1 MIYSEPFPKLG
12 TNYCPTKSEAERII
26 LIASAIDGDASLGD
40 AVKNMMDDAE
50 RGMRLKSNV
59 SLDKARKEIAKL
71 WERMSK
77 KAKVFYFVQQQ
88 KDAIAYLESC
98 MANIRAEF
106 PDAEFPTPLPIPK
119 ASDFLARWVAEIND
133 SFAKEEE

>member
-26 LIASAIDGDASLGD
+26 LIASAIDGDETLSD
-40 AVKNMMDDAE
+40 TVKGMMDDAE
-50 RGMRLKSNV
+50 RGMRFKSNV
-59 SLDKARKEIAKL
+59 SLDKARKEVAKL
-71 WERMSK
+71 WEKMSK
-77 KAKVFYFVQQQ
+77 RAKVFYFVQQQ

-106 PDAEFPTPLPIPK
+106 PDAEFPTPLSIPK
-119 ASDFLARWVAEIND
+119 ASDFLAKWVAET
-133 SFAKEEE
+133 KEAE